1 MFHLHYSV
9 IWIQKTVILKGAESL
24 IQTWERKLWEFTFLQ
39 PQLLRTLVIPH
50 QPANLWIEPRETFKD
65 ISTALP
71 IRFYLRISFLVF
83 NEEVVGIFGF
93 GYMAKF
99 WFGVSVF
106 AHKTAEFRFSHL
118 KLPFFGFGVL
128 RGLRVFSNLVWFSV
142 FVNKEGFSLF
152 LSKAFYG
159 FSDFVKKVTPCSRD
173 KTLIPRDHLYSAWP
187 FLLVESGAMR
197 NEWQAWSVY
206 QPLFGS

>member
-1 MFHLHYSV
+1 M
-9 IWIQKTVILKGAESL
+9 
-24 IQTWERKLWEFTFLQ
+24 
-39 PQLLRTLVIPH
+39 
-50 QPANLWIEPRETFKD
+50 AN
-65 ISTALP
+65 
-71 IRFYLRISFLVF
+71 
-83 NEEVVGIFGF
+83 
-93 GYMAKF
+93 F

-159 FSDFVKKVTPCSRD
+159 FSGFAKKVTP
-173 KTLIPRDHLYSAWP
+173 
-187 FLLVESGAMR
+187 
-197 NEWQAWSVY
+197 
-206 QPLFGS
+206 